1 MRSPSEDGKKKK
13 NKTKQ
18 PTKQKPRENKT
29 KIHKLETYSK
39 FPCTQEQKQLDTYCT
54 FIKGVSPATKPQLI
68 TTCINDRR
76 IESISSK
83 TLNAC
88 GAASVRLWR
97 APSLAS

>member
-29 KIHKLETYSK
+29 KIHK
-39 FPCTQEQKQLDTYCT
+39 LDTYCT